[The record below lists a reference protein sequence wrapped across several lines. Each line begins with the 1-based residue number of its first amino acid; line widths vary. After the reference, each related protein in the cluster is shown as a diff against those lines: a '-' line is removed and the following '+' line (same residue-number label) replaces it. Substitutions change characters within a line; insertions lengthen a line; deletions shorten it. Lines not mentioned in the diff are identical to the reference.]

1 MYNRQLEVPALQE
14 MMASVQSLFPDSWL
28 KGLKQEILYYSFLS
42 MPKKGN
48 RSASAREMLFS
59 PKDREGEGLESSINS
74 ESDFSSF
81 NMAIGGNLVAETP
94 PFCLP

>member
-14 MMASVQSLFPDSWL
+14 MMASVLPFFRGSWL
-28 KGLKQEILYYSFLS
+28 KGLSQDILYYSFLS
-42 MPKKGN
+42 MSKKGN
-48 RSASAREMLFS
+48 RTVSACELLFS
-59 PKDREGEGLESSINS
+59 PKDRKGEGSESSINS